1 MDRVPKKKHRSS
13 KHRPRRPGHPG
24 LRSARQHPEDDWD
37 LLDEVEIALAADHPL
52 TMLQTASAVLNIVD
66 SRNEHP
72 LDPSAKRE
80 DVSLSDLLNAL
91 IAGAA
96 PAAAALAW
104 TMAHLHGNEVLRA
117 RVVRDLGTR
126 SFLLPSWMHQLNKLE
141 IVAAQQV
148 TDLVRDGYNVVL
160 HTRLAG
166 HDLTTVTFIDFNL
179 GIVVKDNF
187 LSDKPLENFNE
198 VWREH
203 ADTQHTALEPLP
215 SADAH
220 ARISEAIE
228 VGARTWPPLESE
240 DWPATRP
247 LLEWILRQLPD
258 GGRGFERPE
267 WSDDDREALADHFL
281 TSSFGVRS
289 RSAG

>member
-13 KHRPRRPGHPG
+13 KQPPRRSGHPA
-24 LRSARQHPEDDWD
+24 LRSARRHPEDDWD
-37 LLDEVEIALAADHPL
+37 LLDEVEIALAEDHPL
-52 TMLQTASAVLNIVD
+52 TMLQTASAVLNLVD
-66 SRNEHP
+66 SRNDHV

-80 DVSLSDLLNAL
+80 DVSLPDLLNAL
-91 IAGAA
+91 VAGDA

-104 TMAHLHGNEVLRA
+104 TMVHLHGNEVLRA

-126 SFLLPSWMHQLNKLE
+126 SFVLPSWMHQLNKLE

-148 TDLVRDGYNVVL
+148 TDMVRDGYNVVL

-187 LSDKPLENFNE
+187 LSNKPLENFNE

-215 SADAH
+215 PADAR

-228 VGARTWPPLESE
+228 MGARTWPPLESE

-247 LLEWILRQLPD
+247 LLEWLLRQLPN
-258 GGRGFERPE
+258 GGTGFLRPE

-281 TSSFGVRS
+281 TSSFG
-289 RSAG
+289 